1 MRRYFAFFILMIC
14 LASAFSGYSTQINQ
28 ISGNDTSF
36 NILIEKATKLVT
48 IATNHD
54 QVDSLLI
61 EADRI
66 AKASNNQHQTINILI
81 LKGQNEFYFSNYEE
95 AITLYYQALDGGE
108 QSHDSI
114 LLAKVNLCL
123 GMVYDEL
130 EDYKESITYFQKA
143 IEISQSIKDSSNLA
157 KTYQNLA
164 ISYQNK
170 KELTKALEY
179 NEKANQLAILKK
191 DTTMIIDVIN
201 NFGTIFYD
209 QKDLTKSLEYYLKAL
224 NLYQTINDRKGI
236 AMAYNNIGLVYLD
249 KNEYQKSIDYFKK
262 SLSLATELKM
272 HDFIGDIYS
281 NLTIY
286 YEHLKDYKNAFY
298 CYDRFNAIYDSLAGE
313 KKNKM
318 IYQIQARYKLGRNIR
333 EIEELK
339 MKNQSQMDAI
349 DSARSFQIYLV
360 AITILV
366 VLLMFATIY
375 LLFKEKKLASELK
388 TKTDELY
395 ELNVSKDKFFSIIAH
410 DLKNPFNVLV
420 SYTNILKTDLD
431 LFSKEEL
438 NQIMSD
444 LNEASENGY
453 NLLQNLLIWTRS
465 QTNRIHI
472 LKSNFILADSVKDV
486 KALAELNLLDKEQT
500 LSIDIDPDLVV
511 YADKDMISVVLR
523 NLVFNAIKFSAKGS
537 GIHLKAS
544 LSGLKTRVDVVDSG
558 VGISAETIDKLFVI
572 DKDTTTQGT
581 EGETG
586 TGLGLV
592 LCKEF
597 VKKNDGLIWV
607 ESKLGEGSVF
617 SFTLP
622 VGTNAKKPNLNS
634 EVAV

>member
-1 MRRYFAFFILMIC
+1 MWRYFVIYTLIFLLGSVSF
-14 LASAFSGYSTQINQ
+14 GYSNQ
-28 ISGNDTSF
+28 NDSISGNYAQFDL
-36 NILIEKATKLVT
+36 LIKKATKLLP

-54 QVDSLLI
+54 TVEALI
-61 EADRI
+61 DVADQL
-66 AKASNNQHQTINILI
+66 AKTNKNPHQSVHILI
-81 LKGQNEFYFSNYEE
+81 IKGQNEYYSSNYEDAV
-95 AITLYYQALDGGE
+95 AIYYQALE
-108 QSHDSI
+108 QAEQLHDSI
-114 LLAKVNLCL
+114 LLAKVTLNL

-130 EDYKESITYFQKA
+130 EDYDEAINFFHKA
-143 IEISQSIKDSSNLA
+143 LTISQSIKDSSVIA
-157 KTYQNLA
+157 KTYQNIA

-170 KELTKALEY
+170 KDLAKALEY
-179 NEKANQLAILKK
+179 NEKANELAILKK

-201 NFGTIFYD
+201 NFGTIAYD
-209 QKDLTKSLEYYLKAL
+209 QKNLVKSLDYYSKAL
-224 NLYQTINDRKGI
+224 NLYQKIKDRKGI

-249 KNEYQKSIDYFKK
+249 KNEYEKSIDYFNK
-262 SLSLATELKM
+262 SLALATELKM
-272 HDFIGDIYS
+272 HGFIGDIYS

-286 YEHLKDYKNAFY
+286 YQQKKDFKKAFY

-318 IYQIQARYKLGRNIR
+318 IYQIQAKYKLGRNTR
-333 EIEELK
+333 ELEELK
-339 MKNQSQMDAI
+339 VKNRSQLNAI
-349 DSARSFQIYLV
+349 DSAKSSQFYWV

-366 VLLMFATIY
+366 MVLMCATVY
-375 LLFKEKKLASELK
+375 LLYKEKKLANELK
-388 TKTDELY
+388 NKTKELY

-420 SYTNILKTDLD
+420 SYTGILKTDLE

-438 NQIMSD
+438 EQIISD

-472 LKSNFILADSVKDV
+472 LKTNFVLADIFNEVKG
-486 KALAELNLLDKEQT
+486 LAELNLTNKEQT
-500 LSIDIDPDLVV
+500 LSVEIDQNLGV

-523 NLVFNAIKFSAKGS
+523 NLVFNAIKFSVKGS
-537 GIHLKAS
+537 VINLNANLVGS
-544 LSGLKTRVDVVDSG
+544 NVRVDVIDSG
-558 VGISAETIDKLFVI
+558 IGISEESIKKLFTL
-572 DKDTTTQGT
+572 DKNTMTHGT

-597 VKKNDGLIWV
+597 VEKNDGTIWV

-617 SFTLP
+617 SFTIP
-622 VGTNAKKPNLNS
+622 AGRA
-634 EVAV
+634 

>member
-1 MRRYFAFFILMIC
+1 MWRYFVIYTLIFLLGSVSF
-14 LASAFSGYSTQINQ
+14 GYSNQ
-28 ISGNDTSF
+28 NDSISGNYAQFDL
-36 NILIEKATKLVT
+36 LIKKATKLLP

-54 QVDSLLI
+54 TVEALI
-61 EADRI
+61 DVADQL
-66 AKASNNQHQTINILI
+66 AKTNKNPHQSVHILI
-81 LKGQNEFYFSNYEE
+81 IKGQNEYYSSNYEDAV
-95 AITLYYQALDGGE
+95 AIYYQALE
-108 QSHDSI
+108 QAEQLHDSI
-114 LLAKVNLCL
+114 LLAKVTLNL

-130 EDYKESITYFQKA
+130 EDYDEAINFFHKA
-143 IEISQSIKDSSNLA
+143 LTISQSIKDSSVIA
-157 KTYQNLA
+157 KTYQNIA

-170 KELTKALEY
+170 KDLAKALEY
-179 NEKANQLAILKK
+179 NEKANELAILKK

-201 NFGTIFYD
+201 NFGTIAYD
-209 QKDLTKSLEYYLKAL
+209 QKNLVKSLDYYSKAL
-224 NLYQTINDRKGI
+224 KLYQKIKDRKGI

-249 KNEYQKSIDYFKK
+249 KNEYEKSIDYFNK
-262 SLSLATELKM
+262 SLALATELKM
-272 HDFIGDIYS
+272 HGFIGDIYS

-286 YEHLKDYKNAFY
+286 YQQKKDFKKAFY

-318 IYQIQARYKLGRNIR
+318 IYQIQAKYKLGRNTR
-333 EIEELK
+333 ELEELK
-339 MKNQSQMDAI
+339 VKNRSQLNAI
-349 DSARSFQIYLV
+349 DSAKSSQFYWV

-366 VLLMFATIY
+366 MVLMCATVY
-375 LLFKEKKLASELK
+375 LLYKEKKLANELK
-388 TKTDELY
+388 NKTKELY

-420 SYTNILKTDLD
+420 SYTGILKTDLE

-438 NQIMSD
+438 EQIISD

-472 LKSNFILADSVKDV
+472 LKTNFVLADIFNEVKG
-486 KALAELNLLDKEQT
+486 LAELNLTNKEQT
-500 LSIDIDPDLVV
+500 LSVEIDQNLGV

-523 NLVFNAIKFSAKGS
+523 NLVFNAIKFSVKGS
-537 GIHLKAS
+537 VINLNANLVGS
-544 LSGLKTRVDVVDSG
+544 NVRVDVIDSG
-558 VGISAETIDKLFVI
+558 IGISEESIKKLFTL
-572 DKDTTTQGT
+572 DKNTMTHGT

-597 VKKNDGLIWV
+597 VEKNDGTIWV

-617 SFTLP
+617 SFTIP
-622 VGTNAKKPNLNS
+622 AGRA
-634 EVAV
+634 